1 MSDRKKILVTCPPML
16 GLIDEFADDFDAKN
30 LNFVAA
36 SVVQVMSEAEL
47 IDMLPAYDGWIIGDD
62 PATADVLEA
71 GVAGK
76 LRAIVKWGVGV
87 DNVDFDAASRLGLLS
102 TNTPGVFGRE
112 VADLAMNYVGA
123 LARQSFYI
131 DREIRQNCSWP
142 KPAGISLAGK
152 KVGLIGFGD
161 IGRNTARRML
171 SADMEVSVYDPYF
184 QAVEGLNVTP
194 EQWPE
199 GLSGLDF
206 LVFTA
211 PLNDQTRHMFHRGLL
226 DQVKPGVRI
235 VNVGRGPVI
244 EEQALID
251 GLKNGLI
258 HSVGLDVYEVEPFPS
273 DSPLREYPYNVFGS
287 HNGSN
292 TVDAVQR
299 VSRMAI
305 DMIAGFLQND

>member
-1 MSDRKKILVTCPPML
+1 MSERKKILVTCPPML
-16 GLIDEFADDFDAKN
+16 GLIDEFSDDFAAKS
-30 LNFVAA
+30 LDFVAA
-36 SVVQVMSEAEL
+36 PVVQVMSEAEL

-62 PATADVLEA
+62 PATAAVLEA

-87 DNVDFDAASRLGLLS
+87 DNVDFDAANRLGLSS
-102 TNTPGVFGRE
+102 TNTPGVFGKE

-123 LARQSFYI
+123 LARQTFYI

-171 SADMEVSVYDPYF
+171 TADMEVTVYDPYF
-184 QAVEGLNVTP
+184 EAVEGLNVTP

-251 GLKNGLI
+251 GLKGGVI
-258 HSVGLDVYEVEPFPS
+258 HSVGLDVFEVEPFPV

-305 DMIAGFLQND
+305 DLIAGFLQND

>member
-1 MSDRKKILVTCPPML
+1 MSERKNILVTCPPML
-16 GLIDEFADDFDAKN
+16 GLIEEFAGDFDAKG
-30 LNFVAA
+30 LDFTAA
-36 SVVQVMSEAEL
+36 PVVQVMSEAEL

-71 GVAGK
+71 GAAGK

-87 DNVDFDAASRLGLLS
+87 DNVDFDAANRLCLHS
-102 TNTPGVFGRE
+102 TNTPGVFGKE

-171 SADMEVSVYDPYF
+171 SADMEVTVYDPF
-184 QAVEGLNVTP
+184 FEAVEGLHVTP
-194 EQWPE
+194 AQWPT
-199 GLSGLDF
+199 GLSKLDF

-211 PLNDQTRHMFHRGLL
+211 PLNNHTRHMFHRGLL
-226 DQVKPGVRI
+226 DRVKPGVRI
-235 VNVGRGPVI
+235 VNVGRGPVV

-251 GLKNGLI
+251 GLQRGVI
-258 HSVGLDVYEVEPFPS
+258 HSVGLDVFEVEPLPV
-273 DSPLREYPYNVFGS
+273 DSPLRDYPYNVFGS

-292 TVDAVQR
+292 TIDAVER

-305 DMIAGFLQND
+305 DIIAGFLQND